1 MVILGSEESN
11 MLKIEKEYR
20 DMYGDIPDQFGARL
34 EYLLTMVNL
43 SRCRQS
49 IFEEIDRIRNIKWI
63 HHDLT
68 INILPKATP
77 RPRASSVNGKHTFFY
92 VKGAADNKKLFKKYM
107 EDNQLNDKIPLIY
120 TPTKFHVKAYFPI
133 PKSMT
138 GVEKVLAEL
147 GLIRHIVKPDFDNLV
162 KTYSDMIT
170 GIVLYDDAIIVEG
183 SLKKYYSLKP
193 RIEISISYMESFDSS
208 FNERKLKGKE

>member
-1 MVILGSEESN
+1 
-11 MLKIEKEYR
+11 MLKLEKEYQEL
-20 DMYGDIPDQFGARL
+20 YGDIPDQFGSRL
-34 EYLLTMVNL
+34 EYLINMVNL
-43 SRCRQS
+43 SRCKKS
-49 IFEEIDRIRNIKWI
+49 IFDEIDRIRNIKWI
-63 HHDLT
+63 NHEFT

-92 VKGAADNKKLFKKYM
+92 VKGAADNKKIFKKYI
-107 EDNQLNDKIPLIY
+107 EDAQLKDKIPMIY
-120 TPTKFHVKAYFPI
+120 TATKFNVKAYFPI
-133 PKSMT
+133 PKSMS

-170 GIVLYDDAIIVEG
+170 GIILYDDSIIVEG

-193 RIEISISYMESFDSS
+193 RIEISISYMDSFDSS
-208 FNERKLKGKE
+208 FNEKKLKGKE